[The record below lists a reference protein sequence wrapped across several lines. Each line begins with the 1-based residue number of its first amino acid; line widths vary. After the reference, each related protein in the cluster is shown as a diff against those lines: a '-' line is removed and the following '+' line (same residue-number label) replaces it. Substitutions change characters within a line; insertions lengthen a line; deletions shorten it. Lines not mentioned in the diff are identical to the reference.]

1 MKKCKKN
8 RQETAFSKARD
19 MNGKDIFDNP
29 VLCAQFLR
37 DHLGEISFLKDIQPE
52 DIEDVS
58 ERFRPFM
65 GTEYYTDSVKKIHIK
80 VTDRLSENNREIPLY
95 LLSII
100 EHKSQVD
107 YNVAVQMLRYII
119 CIWSE
124 YAKEMEGLYPGISK
138 NKNFRYPPIIPIVY
152 FEGSGR
158 WTADLHLKDRVMLQ
172 EVFGEFIPDFTYK
185 VVRIHDYSDE
195 ELLSREDEMSFL
207 MLINKIQ
214 ESEDLSEFLKL
225 PQDKVNAIIQKAP
238 EQVVEIIAATI
249 WSLCMKMNVPQEEAK
264 QCVEKVKER
273 RMGYLFENMEKID
286 VQAERKKMAEER
298 KKLEAERQEMKAE
311 WQEMKAERQEI
322 ELKQQK
328 AELERQKAEAERQ
341 RAEQIEKQKE
351 EIIRNSH
358 KILVSLCRQHGI
370 SKEETVKE
378 LVKNYELS
386 QADAEKVLKLY
397 WKE

>member
-1 MKKCKKN
+1 MKKEEKN
-8 RQETAFSKARD
+8 GGDTAFIQIRD
-19 MNGKDIFDNP
+19 LNGKDIFDDP

-37 DHLGEISFLKDIQPE
+37 DYMGEIPFLKDIQPE

-65 GTEYYTDSVKKIHIK
+65 GMEYYTDSVKKIHIK
-80 VTDRLSENNREIPLY
+80 AVEQMNKPGETVPLY

-107 YNVAVQMLRYII
+107 YNVTMQILRYIV

-124 YAKEMEGLYPGISK
+124 YAKEMNRLYPGISR
-138 NKNFRYPPIIPIVY
+138 NKSFRYPPIIPVVY
-152 FEGSGR
+152 YEGSGG
-158 WTADLHLKDRVMLQ
+158 WTADLHLKERVMLH

-185 VVRIHDYSDE
+185 VVKIHDYSDE

-214 ESEDLSEFLKL
+214 ESKDFSEFLRL
-225 PQDKVNAIIQKAP
+225 PQDKVSAIVQRAP
-238 EQVVEIIAATI
+238 EHVLEIIAGTI

-273 RMGYLFENMEKID
+273 HMGYLFENMEKID
-286 VQAERKKMAEER
+286 IQAERKKTEV
-298 KKLEAERQEMKAE
+298 
-311 WQEMKAERQEI
+311 
-322 ELKQQK
+322 
-328 AELERQKAEAERQ
+328 ERQKAAQ
-341 RAEQIEKQKE
+341 AQKQTE
-351 EIIRNSH
+351 EILQKSY

-370 SKEETVKE
+370 SREETVSELKE
-378 LVKNYELS
+378 NYGLE
-386 QADAEKVLKLY
+386 QEEAEKILGLY